1 MQTVSELEEDLRNWV
16 LQKLR
21 VGVTVEQISLAL
33 AGQKVEL
40 MQADRY
46 LSAIKDNERR
56 P

>member
-1 MQTVSELEEDLRNWV
+1 MKTVNELEEELRGWV

-40 MQADRY
+40 MQVDRY
-46 LSAIKDNERR
+46 LVAVKDNERR